1 MYTSQD
7 RTLTRLR
14 GAQWMAKARHGLRIP
29 PALPRESYLG
39 VYALVGVLGGI
50 TAALVWLM
58 LAPSPWH

>member
-14 GAQWMAKARHGLRIP
+14 GAQWIAKARHGLRIP

-39 VYALVGVLGGI
+39 IYALVGVLGGGV
-50 TAALVWLM
+50 AALVWLM
-58 LAPSPWH
+58 LVPSPWH

>member
-14 GAQWMAKARHGLRIP
+14 GAQWIAKARHGLRIP

-39 VYALVGVLGGI
+39 VYALVGVLGGVV
-50 TAALVWLM
+50 AALAWLM